1 MCKATVVYEEKLGKR
16 REGWCVYL
24 EKSRDFTFW
33 SDKQVKARL
42 AAGEVVNGLTTSE
55 SGEVMMDESFTS
67 SLLSKTGLVNF
78 TPIRENEDD
87 SLTNKYYAVVH
98 VIRSKAGNMYELV
111 TNRCGLSMVDES
123 KLKAMAGLIEIGG
136 VQLDAKGR
144 VVLHKGVTVDEGQ
157 VGSDKATEGV
167 F

>member
-1 MCKATVVYEEKLGKR
+1 MCKATVIYEEKLGKR

-55 SGEVMMDESFTS
+55 SGEVVMDESFTTA
-67 SLLSKTGLVNF
+67 LLSKTGLANF
-78 TPIRENEDD
+78 APICESEDG
-87 SLTNKYYAVVH
+87 SLANKYYAVVR
-98 VIRSKAGNMYELV
+98 VIRSKAGTMYELV
-111 TNRCGLSMVDES
+111 TNRCGLSLVDEA
-123 KLKAMAGLIEIGG
+123 KLKAMASLIEIGG

-144 VVLHKGVTVDEGQ
+144 VVLHKGVTVDDGQ
-157 VGSDKATEGV
+157 TAPDKATEGV
-167 F
+167 S